1 MSAGLGLPGE
11 GQDCSRKREHSVR
24 IFFFFKNIDVD
35 ACHCEEAWAK
45 IVCVYFM

>member
-24 IFFFFKNIDVD
+24 ILFFKNIDVD
-35 ACHCEEAWAK
+35 ACHCEETWAK